1 MAKKDKA
8 SKVVKKTAKKVLKKL
23 KKKAGK
29 GSKVDRSDIDPVA
42 PFSS

>member
-1 MAKKDKA
+1 MAKKGKPSKA
-8 SKVVKKTAKKVLKKL
+8 LKKAGKKVLKKL
-23 KKKAGK
+23 KKRTDK